1 MISTQ
6 GMMMADVLKAIHI
19 LYDVVGEIDNIS
31 SQRVIHSNELEYV
44 QNENR
49 IAPSTM
55 GQII

>member
-1 MISTQ
+1 
-6 GMMMADVLKAIHI
+6 MMADVLKAIHI
-19 LYDVVGEIDNIS
+19 LYDVVVGEIDNIS

-49 IAPSTM
+49 IAASTM